1 MYKAIRN
8 IKVTF
13 SNNKVKEITLISFD
27 NANDS
32 VKAKLERQVMH
43 YALNPKTVKIETIS
57 EYIEA
62 F

>member
-1 MYKAIRN
+1 MYKVIRN

-13 SNNKVKEITLISFD
+13 KNNKVEEITVIVFDIAID
-27 NANDS
+27 NA
-32 VKAKLERQVMH
+32 KAKLEREVMH
-43 YALNPKTVKIETIS
+43 YALNPNTTDIVTIS

>member
-13 SNNKVKEITLISFD
+13 SNNKVKEITLIAFD
-27 NANDS
+27 NANDNA
-32 VKAKLERQVMH
+32 KAKLEREVMH
-43 YALNPKTVKIETIS
+43 YALNPKTVEIVTIS
-57 EYIEA
+57 EHIEA